1 MQIKVLK
8 STPKTIGRLVMG
20 MLDIFKA
27 VGVPVENT
35 DRKLE
40 RMAKACMA
48 VGQIKRTFKEAK
60 SSEDGE
66 FYRSRDI
73 ITFEN
78 ANYGE
83 KIADSSYDDI
93 RRQDLKLLVE
103 AGIVLNSS
111 SQEEQ
116 ATNNPSRGYALS
128 PAFAN
133 LLHQYK
139 TSSWK
144 QALDNFIVDTI
155 SLKEELERR
164 RNLIKVPVTLPGG
177 KHIDLSYGEHN
188 NLQKAIIE
196 VFLPA
201 FGFGAEV
208 LYVGDTKDKFLH
220 LEQEALENLNFFPLE
235 HEELPDVV
243 AYSKEKNLL
252 YLIEAYHSTG
262 EWSEV
267 RVRKI
272 KRKLEESHCTA
283 NIVFFTA
290 FENKNIFKQK
300 AKDIA
305 WETEVWI
312 ADTPEHLVHFNGYK
326 FLEIHNH

>member
-8 STPKTIGRLVMG
+8 TTPKPIERLVMG
-20 MLDIFKA
+20 MLDILKA

-48 VGQIKRTFKEAK
+48 VGQIKRSFKEAR

-73 ITFEN
+73 INFEN
-78 ANYGE
+78 SNYGE
-83 KIADSSYDDI
+83 KIADASYDDI
-93 RRQDLKLLVE
+93 RRQDLKMLVE

-139 TSSWK
+139 TTSWK
-144 QALDNFIVDTI
+144 SALDKFIADTI

-164 RNLIKVPVTLPGG
+164 RDLIKVPVTLPGG
-177 KHIDLSYGEHN
+177 KQIDLSYGEHN
-188 NLQKAIIE
+188 DLQKAIIE
-196 VFLPA
+196 VFLPT

-220 LEQEALENLNFFPLE
+220 LEQTTLEALNFFPLE

-283 NIVFFTA
+283 DIVFFTA
-290 FENKNIFKQK
+290 FENKNVFKQK

-312 ADTPEHLVHFNGYK
+312 ADNPEHLVHFNGYK
-326 FLEIHNH
+326 FLEIQK

>member
-1 MQIKVLK
+1 MIIKIQTG
-8 STPKTIGRLVMG
+8 TPTKVKNLVFNILDVFQLIG
-20 MLDIFKA
+20 I
-27 VGVPVENT
+27 PVDNT

-40 RMAKACMA
+40 RMAKACLA
-48 VGQIKRTFKEAK
+48 VGKIKKDFSEAC
-60 SSEDGE
+60 SFEDG
-66 FYRSRDI
+66 FTRTRDI

-78 ANYGE
+78 KNFGE
-83 KIADSSYDDI
+83 DISSGSYDDI

-103 AGIVLNSS
+103 AGIVVNSS
-111 SQEEQ
+111 STEEQ
-116 ATNNPSRGYALS
+116 ATNNPSRGYGLS
-128 PAFAN
+128 TSFAN
-133 LLHQYK
+133 LLHSFG
-139 TSSWK
+139 SSRWEILLNEFRK
-144 QALDNFIVDTI
+144 ETK

-164 RNLIKVPVTLPGG
+164 RDLQKVPVTLPNG
-177 KHIDLSYGEHN
+177 KTIVLSYGEHN

-196 VFLPA
+196 VFLPL

-220 LEQEALENLNFFPLE
+220 LEKAELEKIKFFTLE

-243 AYSKEKNLL
+243 AYSREKNLL

-262 EWSEV
+262 EWDEI
-267 RVRKI
+267 RVRKV
-272 KRKLEESHCTA
+272 KRKLEESGCTA
-283 NIVFFTA
+283 NVIFFTA

-312 ADTPEHLVHFNGYK
+312 ADSPEHLVHFNGYK
-326 FLEIHNH
+326 FLELHK

>member
-1 MQIKVLK
+1 MQIKLIK
-8 STPKTIGRLVMG
+8 TTPKSVAKLVFT
-20 MLDIFKA
+20 MLDILNA
-27 VGVPVENT
+27 VGVPVNDT

-48 VGQIKRTFKEAK
+48 VGKIKHSFKEAV
-60 SSEDGE
+60 SSENGD
-66 FYRSRDI
+66 FLRSRDI
-73 ITFEN
+73 INFEN

-111 SQEEQ
+111 SQEQQ

-128 PAFAN
+128 PAFTN
-133 LLHQYK
+133 LLHQYR
-139 TSSWK
+139 TSKWTNAVETYVK
-144 QALDNFIVDTI
+144 DTI

-164 RNLIKVPVTLPGG
+164 RDLIKVPVTLPGG
-177 KHIDLSYGEHN
+177 KTIDLSFGEHN
-188 NLQKAIIE
+188 DLQKAIIE
-196 VFLPA
+196 VFLPL

-208 LYVGDTKDKFLH
+208 LYVGDTKDKFLY
-220 LEQEALENLNFFPLE
+220 LEKGALEALNFFPLE
-235 HEELPDVV
+235 HEELPDIV
-243 AYSKEKNLL
+243 AYSKDKNLL

-272 KRKLEESHCTA
+272 KRKLEESNCSA

-290 FENKNIFKQK
+290 FENKNVFKQK
-300 AKDIA
+300 AKNIA

-312 ADTPEHLVHFNGYK
+312 ADSPEHLVHFNGYK
-326 FLEIHNH
+326 FLEIHK

>member
-1 MQIKVLK
+1 MIIKIQTG
-8 STPKTIGRLVMG
+8 TPTKVKNLVFNILDVFQLIG
-20 MLDIFKA
+20 I
-27 VGVPVENT
+27 PVDNT

-40 RMAKACMA
+40 RMAKACLA
-48 VGQIKRTFKEAK
+48 VGKIKKDFSEAC
-60 SSEDGE
+60 SFEDG
-66 FYRSRDI
+66 FTRTRDI

-78 ANYGE
+78 KNFGE
-83 KIADSSYDDI
+83 DISPGSYDDI

-103 AGIVLNSS
+103 AGIVVNSS
-111 SQEEQ
+111 STEEQ
-116 ATNNPSRGYALS
+116 ATNNPSRGYGLS
-128 PAFAN
+128 TSFAN
-133 LLHQYK
+133 LLHSFG
-139 TSSWK
+139 SSRWEILLNEFRK
-144 QALDNFIVDTI
+144 ETK

-164 RNLIKVPVTLPGG
+164 RDLQKVPVTLPNG
-177 KHIDLSYGEHN
+177 KTIVLSYGEHN

-196 VFLPA
+196 VFLPL

-220 LEQEALENLNFFPLE
+220 LEKAELEKIKFFTLE

-243 AYSKEKNLL
+243 AYSREKNLL

-262 EWSEV
+262 EWDEI
-267 RVRKI
+267 RVRKV
-272 KRKLEESHCTA
+272 KRKLEESGCTA
-283 NIVFFTA
+283 NVIFFTA

-312 ADTPEHLVHFNGYK
+312 ADSPEHLVHFNGYK
-326 FLEIHNH
+326 FLELHK